1 MDELIQACSLLDNL
15 VAKRHLLT
23 AVKSENFEL
32 FPNDILSLMPADKT
46 NHGNALKE
54 YAARER
60 FEMENLQS
68 ELEFIQQSFDDC
80 QDDREID
87 DKLLVEL
94 REISS
99 TLNQHLTKFV
109 EVYDNELAIWT
120 KNKAEQIEFGL
131 GPKVREAHM
140 RICQLH
146 ETLNNMEEIRRTHN
160 HIIYGRSHNVQY
172 SEQNTDEMN
181 SNIQLS
187 NDAIV
192 KLELV
197 DAILRDGL
205 LRRKRGVGNKPINT
219 ATSL

>member
-1 MDELIQACSLLDNL
+1 MDELTQACSLMDNL
-15 VAKRHLLT
+15 IAKRHLLT

-46 NHGNALKE
+46 SHGNALKE

-68 ELEFIQQSFDDC
+68 ELEFIQQS
-80 QDDREID
+80 DDREID

-99 TLNQHLTKFV
+99 TLNRHLAKFV
-109 EVYDNELAIWT
+109 DVYDNELAIWT
-120 KNKAEQIEFGL
+120 KNTNAEKIEFGL
-131 GPKVREAHM
+131 GPRVREAHI

-146 ETLNNMEEIRRTHN
+146 ETLNNMEEIRKTHN
-160 HIIYGRSHNVQY
+160 DIMYDAPGCSRNVQY

-181 SNIQLS
+181 SNTQLS

-205 LRRKRGVGNKPINT
+205 LRRKRGVANKSINT